1 MNDSMNK
8 NGGSNPAANRNQAE
22 RARLFRLPTLP
33 PRALQYETSQV
44 TTPAACVN
52 CRKSLK
58 NESEFAERVKVC
70 AACLQTFAVIEA
82 ALNTSAEQ
90 KVRAAKL
97 KEFSA
102 KLNF

>member
-1 MNDSMNK
+1 MSDSMNK

-33 PRALQYETSQV
+33 PRASQYETSQV

-58 NESEFAERVKVC
+58 NESQFSQDAKVC
-70 AACLQTFAVIEA
+70 ATCLRVYALIDL
-82 ALNTSAEQ
+82 ALNRRNEE
-90 KVRAAKL
+90 KIRAARL